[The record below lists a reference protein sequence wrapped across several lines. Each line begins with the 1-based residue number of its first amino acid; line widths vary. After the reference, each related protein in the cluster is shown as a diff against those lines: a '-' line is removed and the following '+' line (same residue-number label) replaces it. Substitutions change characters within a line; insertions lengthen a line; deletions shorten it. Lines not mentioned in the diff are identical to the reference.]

1 MAYGGLRV
9 SMTRGTIMDN
19 NKMTTN
25 KNSSN
30 SMKFKNPMPH
40 RLMSY
45 LLGCLWLLTA
55 LAVVINLIQPLFNE
69 NVRILF
75 LGVREVNFR
84 DKLFIESYTHYLLRD
99 GMIILPILALVAASF
114 AFSLF
119 PTIEVQDEGIKVST
133 LFGLLS
139 SKWLAW
145 SAVMRVRKLPLLPS
159 FYVLGIRNVGII
171 YYPIG
176 LLLWVGRGGVPLMS
190 SLSNQQRLVKFLHD
204 KRPDLF

>member
-1 MAYGGLRV
+1 
-9 SMTRGTIMDN
+9 MDN
-19 NKMTTN
+19 NKMTST
-25 KNSSN
+25 KNSATI
-30 SMKFKNPMPH
+30 MKFENPIPH
-40 RLMSY
+40 RLGSY
-45 LLGCLWLLTA
+45 LLGCLWLFIS
-55 LAVVINLIQPLFNE
+55 LAAIIHLMEPLFNE
-69 NVRILF
+69 NRRLLSLRVSVIDF
-75 LGVREVNFR
+75 Q
-84 DKLFIESYTHYLLRD
+84 DQIFIERYTHYLLRD
-99 GMIILPILALVAASF
+99 GIIILPILALVAASF

-119 PTIEVQDEGIKVST
+119 PTIEVRDEGIKVST

-190 SLSNQQRLVKFLHD
+190 GLSNQKRLVNFLRD

>member
-1 MAYGGLRV
+1 MEYGGLRV
-9 SMTRGTIMDN
+9 FMMMDTIMDN
-19 NKMTTN
+19 NKMTTTN
-25 KNSSN
+25 NSATI
-30 SMKFKNPMPH
+30 MKFENPIPH
-40 RLMSY
+40 RLVSY
-45 LLGCLWLLTA
+45 LLGCLWLFIS
-55 LAVVINLIQPLFNE
+55 LAAIIHLMEPLFNE
-69 NVRILF
+69 NRRLLSLRISVIDF
-75 LGVREVNFR
+75 QDQIFVER
-84 DKLFIESYTHYLLRD
+84 YTHYLLRD

-119 PTIEVQDEGIKVST
+119 PTIEVRDEGIKVST

-145 SAVMRVRKLPLLPS
+145 SAVIRVRKLPLLPS
-159 FYVLGIRNVGII
+159 FYVLGIRNVGVI

-190 SLSNQQRLVKFLHD
+190 GLSNQKRLIKFLHD

>member
-1 MAYGGLRV
+1 M
-9 SMTRGTIMDN
+9 MMDTIMDN
-19 NKMTTN
+19 NKMTTTN
-25 KNSSN
+25 NSATI
-30 SMKFKNPMPH
+30 MKFENPIPH
-40 RLMSY
+40 RLVSY
-45 LLGCLWLLTA
+45 LLGCLWLFIS
-55 LAVVINLIQPLFNE
+55 LAAIIHLMEPLFNE
-69 NVRILF
+69 NRRLLSLRISVIDF
-75 LGVREVNFR
+75 QDQIFVER
-84 DKLFIESYTHYLLRD
+84 YTHYLLRD

-119 PTIEVQDEGIKVST
+119 PTIEVRDEGIKVST

-145 SAVMRVRKLPLLPS
+145 SAVIRVRKLPLLPS
-159 FYVLGIRNVGII
+159 FYVLGIRNVGVI

-190 SLSNQQRLVKFLHD
+190 GLSNQKRLIKFLHD